1 MLDKN
6 SESHV
11 HVEAIEEPPPPGK
24 SIAFG
29 LERMGLI
36 AVKAPILSMII
47 LAVLIV
53 AAIFGIYRIKIDDS
67 LSQLFRSD
75 SKDYK
80 QYEAVTKR
88 FPATEFDVLVVV
100 EGKTLL
106 ARENLEKIRDM
117 VTDLQLVEG
126 VRGLVSLFS
135 ARQAP
140 EPGKLPAALFPP
152 ELPQGAAYDKF
163 VETVKTNEI
172 IRGKLLSEDGTL
184 ALIVL
189 SLEPSVVSSNDL
201 GKVVGEMRKIMADD
215 LSGSGLNAQLSGVP
229 VMQLEIRNAVKRDGL
244 TYNILGILA
253 GCIIA
258 IIFFRKISFM
268 VVAAFPPII
277 AILLALGGLGWAGF
291 NLNMFLNVMTPL
303 IMVISFSDSM
313 QLTFAARDRLI
324 AGQDKLTAF
333 TNAVLVVGP
342 ACVLTHGTAGISFIA
357 LQFSD
362 SELIRKFG
370 EAGLAATI
378 IALIAVLSLVPVFG
392 VLFVRNEKIFAVKF
406 QSADAGVQA
415 LRNFCYWIAVRM
427 VGRPGLFSLL
437 AVLLVAGLGFI
448 YATLEPRY
456 RLADQVP
463 DKRQAVA
470 ASSRLDAKL
479 TGANPIDV
487 LIEFPKGASLYAP
500 DTLKTIAEVHAMVE
514 KSAGVGNVWSL
525 ETLRRWLAEKAG
537 SNDVATLKEYVSV
550 IPEHLVRRFI
560 SADQDA
566 VVVSGRVPDLDS
578 SEILPVI
585 DKLDKALDKVR
596 AEHPGFEIAV
606 TGLSA
611 IAARNSANMISK
623 LNHGLTIEFLLVA
636 IFIGLAF
643 RSVVVMFSC
652 ILPGIFPVVA
662 SGTVLWILGE
672 GLQFASVVALTVSF
686 GLGLSAT
693 IHFLNRLRLESK
705 PGITS
710 GTGGRARHRAGRS
723 GADPDHGGAGL
734 RPRRHRVLRPA
745 VAAAVRLA
753 QRVLDDRSPGRGSL
767 HPAADLDVP
776 DQPVGKDSRRQSR
789 QACGMTSLL
798 NNSGCQTT
806 RGCRPTA
813 AEEGLRNDVCRISCS
828 PCGRCR
834 RLPRRRAHLSFLS
847 HRADPD
853 AGLAGR
859 RAARGRGGVPN
870 LPAAATGAL
879 PSRIE
884 EARPRPASACGGVR
898 PISLSVEPGR
908 RREGRVCLRERHQG
922 LGALSAAAL
931 DLVRHRDLRHPVGS
945 IAGDAARMARQ

>member
-1 MLDKN
+1 MLDKY
-6 SESHV
+6 SESEV
-11 HVEAIEEPPPPGK
+11 HVDVVEKRPTS

-36 AVKAPILSMII
+36 AVKAPIISCIV
-47 LAVLIV
+47 LAVLMI
-53 AAIFGIYRIKIDDS
+53 AAVFGVYRIKIDDS

-106 ARENLEKIRDM
+106 QRENLEKLRDM
-117 VTDLQLVEG
+117 VTDMQLVEG

-152 ELPQGAAYDKF
+152 ELPEGPAYDKF
-163 VETVKTNEI
+163 IETVKSNEI

-184 ALIVL
+184 ALVVM
-189 SLEPSVVSSNDL
+189 SLEPSVVSSNKL
-201 GKVVGEMRKIMADD
+201 KTVIGEIRKIMADD
-215 LSGSGLNAQLSGVP
+215 LAGSGLNAQLSGVP
-229 VMQLEIRNAVKRDGL
+229 VMQLEIRNAVERDGI
-244 TYNILGILA
+244 TYNVLGLLA

-268 VVAAFPPII
+268 VAAAFPPMI
-277 AILLALGGLGWAGF
+277 AILLALGGLGWANF

-362 SELIRKFG
+362 SDLIRKFG

-392 VLFVRNEKIFAVKF
+392 VLLVRDERIFAVKF
-406 QSADAGVQA
+406 KSADAGVQM

-427 VGRPGLFSLL
+427 VNRPGLYSLI
-437 AVLLVAGLGFI
+437 AVIVVGGLGI
-448 YATLEPRY
+448 VYASLEPRY

-463 DKRQAVA
+463 DKRQAVE
-470 ASSRLDAKL
+470 ASGRLDAKL

-487 LIEFPKGASLYAP
+487 LIEFPKGADLYSP
-500 DTLKTIAEVHAMVE
+500 QTLNVIAQVHSTVE
-514 KSAGVGNVWSL
+514 GAAGVGNVWSL

-537 SNDVATLKEYVSV
+537 TTDIATLKQYVSV

-560 SADQDA
+560 SPEQDA

-578 SEILPVI
+578 SQILPVI
-585 DKLDKALDKVR
+585 EKLDHALDKVR
-596 AEHPGFEIAV
+596 KANPGYEIAV

-611 IAARNSANMISK
+611 IAARNSANMIEK
-623 LNHGLTIEFLLVA
+623 LNHGLTVEFILVA
-636 IFIGLAF
+636 VFIGLAF

-652 ILPGIFPVVA
+652 ILPGIFPVVL
-662 SGTVLWILGE
+662 SGTVLWLLGE

-705 PGITS
+705 PGVS
-710 GTGGRARHRAGRS
+710 SNLAVERATVLVGPALILTTVVLACGLVVTVFSDLPSLRLFGWLSAFS
-723 GADPDHGGAGL
+723 MVAALVADLFIL
-734 RPRRHRVLRPA
+734 RPTSMWLINLSEKIRGKAGQPKPA
-745 VAAAVRLA
+745 
-753 QRVLDDRSPGRGSL
+753 D
-767 HPAADLDVP
+767 
-776 DQPVGKDSRRQSR
+776 
-789 QACGMTSLL
+789 
-798 NNSGCQTT
+798 
-806 RGCRPTA
+806 
-813 AEEGLRNDVCRISCS
+813 
-828 PCGRCR
+828 
-834 RLPRRRAHLSFLS
+834 
-847 HRADPD
+847 
-853 AGLAGR
+853 
-859 RAARGRGGVPN
+859 
-870 LPAAATGAL
+870 
-879 PSRIE
+879 
-884 EARPRPASACGGVR
+884 
-898 PISLSVEPGR
+898 
-908 RREGRVCLRERHQG
+908 
-922 LGALSAAAL
+922 
-931 DLVRHRDLRHPVGS
+931 
-945 IAGDAARMARQ
+945 

>member
-1 MLDKN
+1 MLEKN
-6 SESHV
+6 SDSEV
-11 HVEAIEEPPPPGK
+11 HVEKIEQRPTD

-29 LERMGLI
+29 LERIGLI
-36 AVKAPILSMII
+36 ALRAPIVSCII
-47 LAVLIV
+47 LAALFI
-53 AAIFGIYRIKIDDS
+53 AAIFGIERIKIDDS
-67 LSQLFRSD
+67 LSQLFRSN
-75 SKDYK
+75 SKEYR

-106 ARENLEKIRDM
+106 ARDNLEKIRDLA
-117 VTDLQLVEG
+117 TDLQLVEG
-126 VRGLVSLFS
+126 TRGLISLFS

-140 EPGKLPAALFPP
+140 APGKLPAALFPQD
-152 ELPQGAAYDKF
+152 LPQGADYDKF
-163 VETVKTNEI
+163 IETVKTNEI

-189 SLEPSVVSSNDL
+189 SLEPDVVASNKL
-201 GKVVGEMRKIMADD
+201 SKTVGDIRKLMKDD
-215 LSGSGLNAQLSGVP
+215 LAGSNLAAELSGVP

-277 AILLALGGLGWAGF
+277 AIVLALGGLGWANF

-324 AGQDKLTAF
+324 AGQDKYTAF
-333 TNAVLVVGP
+333 RNAVLVVGP

-362 SELIRKFG
+362 SDLIRKFG

-378 IALIAVLSLVPVFG
+378 IALLAVLSLVPVFG
-392 VLFVRNEKIFAVKF
+392 VLFVRNEKVFAVKF

-427 VGRPGLFSLL
+427 VSRPGLFSLL
-437 AVLLVAGLGFI
+437 AVIFVGGLGVI
-448 YATLEPRY
+448 YANLEPRY

-463 DKRQAVA
+463 DKQQAVE
-470 ASSRLDAKL
+470 ASGRLDAKL

-500 DTLKTIAEVHAMVE
+500 ETLQTIADVHSLVE
-514 KSAGVGNVWSL
+514 KQAGVGNVWSL

-537 SNDVATLKEYVSV
+537 SSDVATLKEYVSV

-578 SEILPVI
+578 SDILPVVE
-585 DKLDKALDKVR
+585 KLDHALDTVR
-596 AEHPGFEIAV
+596 KAHPGYEVAV

-611 IAARNSANMISK
+611 IAARNSANMIQK
-623 LNHGLTIEFLLVA
+623 LNRGLTIEFALVA

-643 RSVVVMFSC
+643 RSVVVMLSC
-652 ILPGIFPVVA
+652 ILPGIFPVVL
-662 SGTVLWILGE
+662 SGTVLWLLGQ

-693 IHFLNRLRLESK
+693 IHFLNRLRLEMK
-705 PGITS
+705 PGVS
-710 GTGGRARHRAGRS
+710 PELAVERATVLVGPALILTTVVL
-723 GADPDHGGAGL
+723 ACGL
-734 RPRRHRVLRPA
+734 VVTVFSDLPSLRLFGWLSA
-745 VAAAVRLA
+745 FAMVAALV
-753 QRVLDDRSPGRGSL
+753 
-767 HPAADLDVP
+767 ADLFI
-776 DQPVGKDSRRQSR
+776 
-789 QACGMTSLL
+789 L
-798 NNSGCQTT
+798 
-806 RGCRPTA
+806 RPTA
-813 AEEGLRNDVCRISCS
+813 MFLINLSQKLRGTAGHAKPAE
-828 PCGRCR
+828 
-834 RLPRRRAHLSFLS
+834 
-847 HRADPD
+847 
-853 AGLAGR
+853 
-859 RAARGRGGVPN
+859 
-870 LPAAATGAL
+870 
-879 PSRIE
+879 
-884 EARPRPASACGGVR
+884 
-898 PISLSVEPGR
+898 
-908 RREGRVCLRERHQG
+908 
-922 LGALSAAAL
+922 
-931 DLVRHRDLRHPVGS
+931 
-945 IAGDAARMARQ
+945 